1 MAGDGQ
7 PVFPPGIFPGGMFP
21 EGLFGLEGEPEPP
34 AIEELIET
42 SLEIVTLIETSLEIV
57 TLDITALELL

>member
-1 MAGDGQ
+1 
-7 PVFPPGIFPGGMFP
+7 MFP
-21 EGLFGLEGEPEPP
+21 EGLFGPEGDPEPP